1 MKIEKLV
8 TKHTGNIFEI
18 THEIEQ
24 DGYIQTKDETGFNRL
39 FHEDDIIEIWG
50 KIAVVGERLGYV
62 ANKPS
67 GKGYICIGGVRKKEL
82 LDCKIPKKDIHSE
95 HDYGNWVFYIP
106 IKYLRN
112 MGWNE
117 KEIQKMENRR

>member
-8 TKHTGNIFEI
+8 TKHTGKIFEV
-18 THEIEQ
+18 TDMENNW
-24 DGYIQTKDETGFNRL
+24 IQGKNQETGRNRL
-39 FHEDDIIEIWG
+39 FTTDDIIEIWD
-50 KIAVVGERLGYV
+50 KIAIVGDRLGYV

-82 LDCKIPKKDIHSE
+82 LDCKIPKVQIHSE
-95 HDYGNWVFYIP
+95 HDFGNWVFYIP
-106 IKYLRN
+106 IRYLRN

-117 KEIQKMENRR
+117 KEVTRMERI